1 MEIIDSRH
9 YILVLRDEQ
18 GNTSDVFQQNDGKF
32 KCLRCNRYRC
42 EHVKFVQASGQVPP
56 HPTREELAQDAPD
69 ILTY

>member
-1 MEIIDSRH
+1 MKIIGSRH
-9 YILVLRDEQ
+9 YVLEIEDEQ
-18 GNTSDVFQQNDGKF
+18 GNRSDVFQQNDGKF

-56 HPTREELAQDAPD
+56 RPARSELAKDAPD